1 MLRSFRFAIGGAGRF
16 FALAAALLA
25 GAGAWAQGGPLLA
38 DAPDF
43 IPNPSGRV
51 PLAAVIEFQSEE
63 PLQAQLSIVM
73 EGAVIESQ
81 AFGPEAAQ
89 GGIYALPVLGMRPGR
104 IHEIELKLDAADGRR
119 ASYKFQH
126 RTPPLPG
133 NPLAFPPLDVQ
144 LAQPERMEPG
154 ITFLSVRRRALGRPH
169 WMTEGQRKFSTD
181 WGMLVAID
189 ARGEVIW
196 YYQSESRTAG
206 IDRLRNGNLLMHR
219 ADSST
224 LIIDML
230 GREVQQFYA
239 EKRPY
244 PPPDNPNAIPVK
256 GLQTLHHQPHQMP
269 NGNFLAFS
277 ANASLLK
284 NYYTKDTDP
293 NAPRKDLMVMADTVI
308 QLTPQGE
315 VVWSWNT
322 LDYLDPYRIGY
333 DTTNSYWWVR
343 GFDQHMDWSHGNGLS
358 YDAAD
363 DSILVSLRNQLAI
376 LKIDNKTKEIK
387 WILGRHKGWPERLKG
402 KLLTPVG
409 DLLWPGYQHNPRM
422 THAGTVILFDNRAW
436 SGAMP
441 YEEPLPVHENFSR
454 GVEYEVDEEA
464 MTVRQIWSSGDEQGD
479 DPCFSNAM
487 SEAWRL
493 PQTDNRLVIFAF
505 CLPLIEGITH
515 DEMDH
520 SKRSVSDMPY
530 GGRIVEYA
538 GDETVFRAEIK
549 DASDLIQW
557 EVYGG
562 FRSPGLYHEHLAAAS
577 SH

>member
-1 MLRSFRFAIGGAGRF
+1 MLRSFQFAFGGAGRF
-16 FALAAALLA
+16 LALAAALLLA
-25 GAGAWAQGGPLLA
+25 GAGAWAGQGPVLA

-63 PLQAQLSIVM
+63 PLQAQL
-73 EGAVIESQ
+73 AVTDGTNSWTR
-81 AFGPEAAQ
+81 AFGPEASS
-89 GGIYALPVLGMRPGR
+89 GGTYRLPILGMRPGR
-104 IHEIELKLDAADGRR
+104 VQEIELKLAAADGRE
-119 ASYKFQH
+119 SIYEFQH
-126 RTPPLPG
+126 RTPQLPD
-133 NPLAFPPLDVQ
+133 NPLAFPPLDVK

-154 ITFLSVRRRALGRPH
+154 ITFLSVRRRAPVRPH
-169 WMTEGQRKFSTD
+169 WMTDKQRKFSTD

-189 ARGEVIW
+189 AEGEVIW
-196 YYQSESRTAG
+196 YYQSEFRTAG
-206 IDRLRNGNLLMHR
+206 IDRLRDGNILMHR
-219 ADSST
+219 TDFST
-224 LIIDML
+224 LVIDLL
-230 GREVQQFYA
+230 GRQVQQFYA
-239 EKRPY
+239 EKRPF
-244 PPPDNPNAIPVK
+244 PPPANPNAIPIK

-277 ANASLLK
+277 ANGYLLE

-293 NAPRKDLMVMADTVI
+293 KAPRKDLMVMADTVV

-315 VVWSWNT
+315 QVWSWNT
-322 LDYLDPYRIGY
+322 MDYLDPYRIGY

-363 DSILVSLRNQLAI
+363 DSILISLRNQLAI
-376 LKIDNKTKEIK
+376 LKVDNKTKEIK
-387 WILGRHKGWPERLKG
+387 WILGRHKGWPERLKD

-409 DLLWPGYQHNPRM
+409 GLLWPGYQHNPRM

-454 GVEYEVDEEA
+454 GVEYAVDEEA
-464 MTVRQIWSSGDEQGD
+464 MTVRQIWSSGDEQGE

-515 DEMDH
+515 DDMDPA
-520 SKRSVSDMPY
+520 KRSVSEMPY

-538 GDETVFRAEIK
+538 GDEEVFRAEVK
-549 DASDLIQW
+549 DANDLIQW

-562 FRSPGLYHEHLAAAS
+562 FRSPGLYPERSAGAS

>member
-1 MLRSFRFAIGGAGRF
+1 MLHVFRFVFGGAGRF
-16 FALAAALLA
+16 LALAAALLA
-25 GAGAWAQGGPLLA
+25 GAGAWAQGRPLLA

-89 GGIYALPVLGMRPGR
+89 GGKYALPVLGMHPGR
-104 IHEIELKLDAADGRR
+104 IHEIELSLAAPDGRR

-126 RTPPLPG
+126 RTPLLPG

-230 GREVQQFYA
+230 GRQVQQFYA

-277 ANASLLK
+277 ANGYLLK

-315 VVWSWNT
+315 VVWSWDT

-520 SKRSVSDMPY
+520 SRRSVSDVPY

-538 GDETVFRAEIK
+538 GDETVFRAEIR
-549 DASDLIQW
+549 DANDLIQW

-562 FRSPGLYHEHLAAAS
+562 FRSPGLYHDPSAAAS